1 MYTVKLL
8 SLKLK
13 KKLTRF
19 DKLRFA
25 HEVSPRVKEIKKYES
40 GLILFTEQK
49 QNKHR
54 LWSKYALSIK
64 FVSIYFF
71 KKPVPKFTVSSSLR
85 VSHAGNLG

>member
-1 MYTVKLL
+1 MYTVKLV

-40 GLILFTEQK
+40 GPILFTEQTGVM
-49 QNKHR
+49 
-54 LWSKYALSIK
+54 SSYI
-64 FVSIYFF
+64 FGCT
-71 KKPVPKFTVSSSLR
+71 TVTLVDR
-85 VSHAGNLG
+85 TI